1 MLDIFILS
9 IIVFIVWFWWDTT
22 TKREIAIKSGT
33 RIASDFKLQLLDD
46 TVHCTKIRIV
56 RTEDNWPCIQRIYFF
71 YVSTNKENRLH
82 CQLTLTGNRIS
93 HWHIPPY
100 PQLH

>member
-1 MLDIFILS
+1 MLDIF
-9 IIVFIVWFWWDTT
+9 FIVIIIFLVFFWWDTT

-56 RTEDNWPCIQRIYFF
+56 RTEENRPTIQRIYFF

-82 CQLTLTGNRIS
+82 CQLTLTGYRMS
-93 HWHIPPY
+93 HWHIRPY
-100 PQLH
+100 TQLH

>member
-1 MLDIFILS
+1 MFDIFFLT
-9 IIVFIVWFWWDTT
+9 IIIFLVFFWWDTT
-22 TKREIAIKSGT
+22 TKREIAIKSGS
-33 RIASDFKLQLLDD
+33 RIANDFKLQLLDD

-82 CQLTLTGNRIS
+82 CQLTLTGNKIS
-93 HWHIPPY
+93 HWYVPPY

>member
-1 MLDIFILS
+1 MLDIFMLG
-9 IIVFIVWFWWDTT
+9 IIVLMVWFWWDTT

-56 RTEDNWPCIQRIYFF
+56 KTEENWPTIQRIYFF
-71 YVSTNKENRLH
+71 YVSTNKENRIH
-82 CQLTLTGNRIS
+82 CQLTLTAVSYTHLTLPTKRIV
-93 HWHIPPY
+93 
-100 PQLH
+100 